1 MTVKKRLF
9 SYLKPLRA
17 SLIVAVIFALLFV
30 IAQLSQP
37 FLLGKALDASKDNNS
52 ELFNIYIFIALGL
65 AVLGVI
71 SAYIFEVIVMNSAQ
85 RAIKK
90 ARDDIY
96 QKINSIA
103 LKDFDNKYRGDLL
116 LLEIRDMENF
126 SAGLF
131 AVFKTLIQGIFTV
144 IITIIMMIMVNWILA
159 AGVILLSPLSM
170 LMARFVSKFSSKHY
184 RKQNELQAHISSIS
198 LETLNNIDIVQS
210 LNNEEEALKTFNK
223 ENDILQK
230 ENELEEL
237 RSKAAAAIEV
247 NKRMEL
253 ERQEKDFY
261 RLQLSDI
268 DLEEIKRIRSI
279 EPYLRKKE
287 PLNKVIWK
295 VYYEKPYTDLIG
307 RVIGNGKHTGI
318 YKITNIENG
327 MCYIGQ
333 AIDLAERWK
342 QHIKRGIGADPPT
355 QNKLYPIMQSLGVE
369 NFTFEVVEECDS
381 SQLSDRE
388 KYWTDF
394 YKAQEFGYSIRK
406 G

>member
-1 MTVKKRLF
+1 MIQLIIVGAVCLLLGFAISLLIKTTKVREKNQELEKEEQQLRLAIKDAERDYDNLINEYKIKQSNQEQQLKEEYREWEDKKTSQNISFLNAETILKESIAGLESQIEEKKRSINELDEQA
-9 SYLKPLRA
+9 KT
-17 SLIVAVIFALLFV
+17 AVKLVEEQVLDNMSNNV
-30 IAQLSQP
+30 EQK
-37 FLLGKALDASKDNNS
+37 GKELYAKYEKLES
-52 ELFNIYIFIALGL
+52 ELQLHYTDL
-65 AVLGVI
+65 ADNQWDNFL
-71 SAYIFEVIVMNSAQ
+71 
-85 RAIKK
+85 
-90 ARDDIY
+90 ARDEELSN
-96 QKINSIA
+96 KI
-103 LKDFDNKYRGDLL
+103 
-116 LLEIRDMENF
+116 LEQEN
-126 SAGLF
+126 L
-131 AVFKTLIQGIFTV
+131 
-144 IITIIMMIMVNWILA
+144 
-159 AGVILLSPLSM
+159 
-170 LMARFVSKFSSKHY
+170 
-184 RKQNELQAHISSIS
+184 
-198 LETLNNIDIVQS
+198 
-210 LNNEEEALKTFNK
+210 
-223 ENDILQK
+223 
-230 ENELEEL
+230 LEEL
-237 RSKAAAAIEV
+237 RSKAAAATEV

-253 ERQEKDFY
+253 ERQKKDFY

-268 DLEEIKRIRSI
+268 DLEEIKKIRSI

-287 PLNKVIWK
+287 PLNKVVWK

-307 RVIGNGKHTGI
+307 RVIGAGKHTGI

-369 NFTFEVVEECDS
+369 NFTFEVVEECNS